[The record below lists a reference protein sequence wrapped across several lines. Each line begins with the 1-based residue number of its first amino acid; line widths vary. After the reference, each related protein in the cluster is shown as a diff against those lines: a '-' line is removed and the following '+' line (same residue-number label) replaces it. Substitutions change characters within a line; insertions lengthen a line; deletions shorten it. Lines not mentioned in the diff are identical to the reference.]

1 MLILIHKDSATK
13 VPREVKDL
21 EEAQA
26 FRATTSQG
34 RWKWRPSTTDSAR
47 WCRDYAL
54 KLSAFVTAA
63 CAAVE
68 EHVTGV
74 PAAEAKPK
82 GIVAKVKAAVTR
94 KKK

>member
-13 VPREVKDL
+13 VSREVKDL

-26 FRATTSQG
+26 FASQG
-34 RWKWRPSTTDSAR
+34 FPVEVEAEYDGQRAMVPL
-47 WCRDYAL
+47 DYAL